1 MTDLQPTDD
10 AAGEWRSARLLHQLY
25 TTLAREFAID
35 LPVSPEVEL
44 VGDNPAPESVAA
56 ARAWLNEADGQIP
69 VHQLRNFL
77 QTSSMADAEHL
88 QAILDHHLHKPQPS
102 ESDRDKTDFL
112 LVQFFS
118 ICAPSPLEDPGVS
131 LKYVARILEP
141 VLGEVD
147 LVLPEALEPLE
158 ALVHSASACR
168 SLQELFRSGILDKGR
183 KLKCSPD
190 QDYFAPIALVA
201 FARFNF
207 LMRRS
212 FFTLM
217 HQDLSIILDG
227 LRELE
232 QRGVTNLDCRS
243 AEFSADEPVGRL
255 RMICQSW
262 KVMFQAE
269 YSSGQPLRLL
279 ADLRAVID
287 TALARSAGGAD
298 RAMAAAA
305 SPASSAQHVSL
316 SQNAEDDG
324 NGED

>member
-1 MTDLQPTDD
+1 MTFPRPTGD
-10 AAGEWRSARLLHQLY
+10 ASAEWRSIRLLHQLY
-25 TTLAREFAID
+25 TTLAREFALD
-35 LPVSPEVEL
+35 LPSCPEFEL
-44 VGDNPAPESVAA
+44 AEDAPAPKTVDAV
-56 ARAWLNEADGQIP
+56 RIWLADADNHIP

-88 QAILDHHLHKPQPS
+88 RAILEHHLRKPQPS
-102 ESDRDKTDFL
+102 EADRDKADFL
-112 LVQFFS
+112 LVQLFS
-118 ICAPSPLEDPGVS
+118 ICAPSPLEDPGVG

-141 VLGEVD
+141 VLGTVD
-147 LVLPEALEPLE
+147 LVLPAALQPLE
-158 ALVHSASACR
+158 ALIHGASSCR

-183 KLKCSPD
+183 KLKSSSE
-190 QDYFAPIALVA
+190 QDYFAPVALVA

-207 LMRRS
+207 LMRRA

-232 QRGVTNLDCRS
+232 QRGVATLDCRS

-279 ADLRAVID
+279 ADLRAAVD
-287 TALARSAGGAD
+287 AGVAGGAGGTG
-298 RAMAAAA
+298 RAKAA
-305 SPASSAQHVSL
+305 SASPTSGSTDVS
-316 SQNAEDDG
+316 SGRKSKDD
-324 NGED
+324 EKA